1 MSKHLFP
8 SFNAKENF
16 IVKLSSSKTKN
27 FLFRAAGSL
36 FLALALN
43 GSPLNAAAA
52 TNADDAA
59 APNVQA
65 PSLPAATAAHSLES
79 SAQKLDN
86 LEEVSCDVL
95 GQTFNILL
103 DNAIEPPS
111 PQKVWQF
118 VLEGAN
124 EFFKEHNLESKWLS
138 EYKADSTNLER
149 WQALQNITSLYRQ
162 AVKRCPEL
170 ASDPKFTVCLAQAI
184 TDSAEDTYTVFA
196 SLDEYDDLNNY
207 LSGDYSGSLGVVLT
221 PNRDSQGHSHFVVA
235 ALAPDS
241 PALKAGLRQGDEL
254 IAIDDKPLAKLNP
267 QQCLQLMRGPNG
279 SQVSLTYVTSL
290 MRKMER
296 TDSRKL
302 LLTRAEV
309 HFPAAWGQILYLD
322 AQGHFSAK
330 NLDLKAT
337 SDAEAEDEETVSQS
351 TANPSVTAQP
361 TSERISS
368 NFAEKASPF
377 TIGLL
382 RVDMFNGSTN
392 IEAERALIALEKAGC
407 QGYILDLRGNPGGYT
422 NAARDLCSKFLPE
435 HSLIASLVDKNGQSE
450 KTIYTY
456 RNNHPAK
463 PMAVLIDGQTASA
476 AEITAGALRAHKAA
490 FLVGS
495 ASFGKNSS
503 QKIYNFEFPPG
514 ETSSCKVTYTHYR
527 TPDNLD
533 LGKSGLIPEYV
544 IQAPFGL
551 RYRPLQDKQ
560 LKKAFELLQ
569 KELTKQK

>member
-1 MSKHLFP
+1 MPKHLFP

-16 IVKLSSSKTKN
+16 IVKLSSYKTKN
-27 FLFRAAGSL
+27 FLFRAASSL
-36 FLALALN
+36 LLTLALS

-59 APNVQA
+59 ASKAQA
-65 PSLPAATAAHSLES
+65 PSSSATTAAHSLES
-79 SAQKLDN
+79 SAQKLDS

-118 VLEGAN
+118 VREGAN
-124 EFFKEHNLESKWLS
+124 EFFKEHSLDSQWLS
-138 EYKADSTNLER
+138 EYKADNADLER

-162 AVKRCPEL
+162 AVKRYPDL

-196 SLDEYDDLNNY
+196 SLDEYDDLSNY

-221 PNRDSQGHSHFVVA
+221 PSRDSQGRSHFIVA

-254 IAIDDKPLAKLNP
+254 IALNDKPLANLNP

-279 SQVSLTYVTSL
+279 SQVSLTYITDL
-290 MRKMER
+290 MRKMGR
-296 TDSRKL
+296 TSSRNL

-309 HFPAAWGQILYLD
+309 HFPATWGQILYLD
-322 AQGHFSAK
+322 TKGRFSVQ
-330 NLDLKAT
+330 NLSLKAT
-337 SDAEAEDEETVSQS
+337 SDDEIEEETTSPSISTQS
-351 TANPSVTAQP
+351 TSKVGAN
-361 TSERISS
+361 
-368 NFAEKASPF
+368 ASIENTPPLK
-377 TIGLL
+377 IGLL

-533 LGKSGLIPEYV
+533 LGKSGLIPEYIV
-544 IQAPFGL
+544 QAPFGL
-551 RYRPLQDKQ
+551 RYQPLQDKQ

-569 KELTKQK
+569 KELGKQK

>member
-1 MSKHLFP
+1 MPKHFFP
-8 SFNAKENF
+8 SFNVKENF
-16 IVKLSSSKTKN
+16 MVKPNGFTNKN
-27 FLFRAAGSL
+27 FLFKAVGSL
-36 FLALALN
+36 LLALALN

-59 APNVQA
+59 TPKAQA
-65 PSLPAATAAHSLES
+65 PSRPVSASAHYDENSD
-79 SAQKLDN
+79 QKLAN

-118 VLEGAN
+118 VLEGAH
-124 EFFKEHNLESKWLS
+124 EFFKERKLEEAWLA
-138 EYKADSTNLER
+138 EYKANSADLER

-162 AVKRCPEL
+162 ALKHCPEL
-170 ASDPKFTVCLAQAI
+170 ATDPRFTVRLAQAI
-184 TDSAEDTYTVFA
+184 TDSAEDVYTVFV
-196 SLDEYDDLNNY
+196 SLDEYNDLNNY

-221 PNRDSQGHSHFVVA
+221 PSRDSQERSHFVVA

-241 PALKAGLRQGDEL
+241 PALKVGLRQGDEI

-267 QQCLQLMRGPNG
+267 QQCLQLMRGSNG
-279 SQVSLTYVTSL
+279 SQVSLTYVTNL
-290 MRKMER
+290 MRKLGR

-309 HFPAAWGQILYLD
+309 HFPAAWGQILSLD
-322 AQGHFSAK
+322 SQGRFSVQ
-330 NLDLKAT
+330 NLNLKAA
-337 SDAEAEDEETVSQS
+337 SDAETEEVTDKPSISTQS
-351 TANPSVTAQP
+351 TSKV
-361 TSERISS
+361 SLS
-368 NFAEKASPF
+368 NSAEKESPLK
-377 TIGLL
+377 IGLL

-392 IEAERALIALEKAGC
+392 IEAERTLLALEKAGC

-456 RNNHPAK
+456 RNSHQVK

-514 ETSSCKVTYTHYR
+514 ETSACKVTYTHYR

-551 RYRPLQDKQ
+551 RYQPLQDKQ

-569 KELTKQK
+569 KELIKQR

>member
-1 MSKHLFP
+1 MPKHFFP
-8 SFNAKENF
+8 SFNVRENF
-16 IVKLSSSKTKN
+16 KIKPNSFTTKN
-27 FLFRAAGSL
+27 FLFKAVGSL
-36 FLALALN
+36 ILALALN

-52 TNADDAA
+52 TNTDDAA
-59 APNVQA
+59 APKAQA
-65 PSLPAATAAHSLES
+65 PSRPVSASAHYAET

-118 VLEGAN
+118 VLEGAH
-124 EFFKEHNLESKWLS
+124 EFFKERKLENAWLA
-138 EYKADSTNLER
+138 EYKADSADLER

-162 AVKRCPEL
+162 ALKHYPEL
-170 ASDPKFTVCLAQAI
+170 ATDPRFTVRLAQAI
-184 TDSAEDTYTVFA
+184 TDSAEDVYTVFV

-221 PNRDSQGHSHFVVA
+221 PSRDSQERSHFVVA

-241 PALKAGLRQGDEL
+241 PALKVGLRQGDEI

-279 SQVSLTYVTSL
+279 SQVSLTYVTNL
-290 MRKMER
+290 MRKLGR

-309 HFPAAWGQILYLD
+309 HFPAAWGQILSLD
-322 AQGHFSAK
+322 SQGRFSVK

-337 SDAEAEDEETVSQS
+337 SDEEAEEDADKQAISRQS
-351 TANPSVTAQP
+351 TLEV
-361 TSERISS
+361 SS
-368 NFAEKASPF
+368 NSSVPKQPPLK
-377 TIGLL
+377 IGLL

-392 IEAERALIALEKAGC
+392 IEAERTLLALEKAGC

-456 RNNHPAK
+456 RNNHKVK

-514 ETSSCKVTYTHYR
+514 ETSACKVTYTHYR

-533 LGKSGLIPEYV
+533 LGKSGLIPEYLV
-544 IQAPFGL
+544 QAPFGL
-551 RYRPLQDKQ
+551 RYQPLQDKQ

-569 KELTKQK
+569 KELIKQK

>member
-1 MSKHLFP
+1 MPKHLFP

-16 IVKLSSSKTKN
+16 IVKLSSYKTKN
-27 FLFRAAGSL
+27 FLFRAASSL
-36 FLALALN
+36 LLALALS

-59 APNVQA
+59 ASKAQA
-65 PSLPAATAAHSLES
+65 PSSSATTAAHSLES
-79 SAQKLDN
+79 SAQKLDS

-118 VLEGAN
+118 VREGAN
-124 EFFKEHNLESKWLS
+124 EFFKEHSLDSQWLS
-138 EYKADSTNLER
+138 EYKADNADLER

-162 AVKRCPEL
+162 AVKRYPDL

-196 SLDEYDDLNNY
+196 SLDEYDDLSNY

-221 PNRDSQGHSHFVVA
+221 PSRDSQGRSHFIVA

-254 IAIDDKPLAKLNP
+254 IALNDKPLANLNP

-279 SQVSLTYVTSL
+279 SQVSLTYITDL
-290 MRKMER
+290 MRKMGR
-296 TDSRKL
+296 TSSRNL

-309 HFPAAWGQILYLD
+309 HFPATWGQILYLD
-322 AQGHFSAK
+322 TKGRFSVQ
-330 NLDLKAT
+330 NLSLKAT
-337 SDAEAEDEETVSQS
+337 SYDEVEEETTSPSISTQS
-351 TANPSVTAQP
+351 TSKVGAN
-361 TSERISS
+361 
-368 NFAEKASPF
+368 ASIENTPPLK
-377 TIGLL
+377 IGLL

-435 HSLIASLVDKNGQSE
+435 HSLIASLVDKNGQS
-450 KTIYTY
+450 
-456 RNNHPAK
+456 
-463 PMAVLIDGQTASA
+463 
-476 AEITAGALRAHKAA
+476 
-490 FLVGS
+490 
-495 ASFGKNSS
+495 
-503 QKIYNFEFPPG
+503 
-514 ETSSCKVTYTHYR
+514 
-527 TPDNLD
+527 
-533 LGKSGLIPEYV
+533 
-544 IQAPFGL
+544 
-551 RYRPLQDKQ
+551 
-560 LKKAFELLQ
+560 
-569 KELTKQK
+569 